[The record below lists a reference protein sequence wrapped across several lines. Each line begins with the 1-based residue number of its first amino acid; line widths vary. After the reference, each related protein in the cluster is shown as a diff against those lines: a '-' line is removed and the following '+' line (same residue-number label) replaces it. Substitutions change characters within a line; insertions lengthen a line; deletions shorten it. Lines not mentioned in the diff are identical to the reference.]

1 MLNHLALSDNGFL
14 FDTRTGH
21 TYSLSTTGTFLLK
34 RLMSAAEARGTAAD
48 DDAADGV
55 APEALAQAMV
65 ERFQVDADTARRDV
79 EQFLFRVR
87 DMGLIPK
94 ADHDEARGAGMGS
107 AVGARS

>member
-1 MLNHLALSDNGFL
+1 MLKHLALSDNGFL

-34 RLMSAAEARGTAAD
+34 ELIED
-48 DDAADGV
+48 ADGPPASASLVERLV
-55 APEALAQAMV
+55 A
-65 ERFQVDADTARRDV
+65 RFQVDADTARRDV

-94 ADHDEARGAGMGS
+94 ADPSDDRDAPA
-107 AVGARS
+107 AGARS